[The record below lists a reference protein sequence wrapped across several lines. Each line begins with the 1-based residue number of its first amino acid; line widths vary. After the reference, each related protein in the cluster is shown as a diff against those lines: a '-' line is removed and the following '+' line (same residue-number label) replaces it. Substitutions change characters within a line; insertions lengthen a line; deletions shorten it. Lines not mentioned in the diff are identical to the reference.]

1 MENLIYPMISR
12 KIVLTIDI
20 NYIYIYILTIDTPS
34 YVGYV
39 GIMYA
44 TKMKANL
51 CLRPDLDLTDLTKSC
66 GLDNYS
72 LQNWHEAFA
81 GSIWIYS
88 CIYIYIYKIV

>member
-1 MENLIYPMISR
+1 MHI
-12 KIVLTIDI
+12 LTIDI
-20 NYIYIYILTIDTPS
+20 PS

-39 GIMYA
+39 GTMYA

-88 CIYIYIYKIV
+88 YIYNCIIYIFIYIYIYMYILI

>member
-1 MENLIYPMISR
+1 MHI
-12 KIVLTIDI
+12 LTIDI
-20 NYIYIYILTIDTPS
+20 PS

-39 GIMYA
+39 GTMYA

-88 CIYIYIYKIV
+88 YIYIIV